1 MINSEM
7 YIPIMDVNKAR
18 HYSSRVEDRYK
29 INGWIDHV
37 NDIINYGSLL
47 GRNAAVVSVDT
58 RYASLIVDLLK
69 QAGYTAY
76 NDYGYVNIGW

>member
-1 MINSEM
+1 MIDGEM
-7 YIPIMDVNKAR
+7 YRSIIDVNKAR

-29 INGWIDHV
+29 INGWIDHI
-37 NDIINYGSLL
+37 NDIINYAALL
-47 GRNAAVVSVDT
+47 GRNAAVVLVDIK
-58 RYASLIVDLLK
+58 YASLIADLLK